1 MRIFLL
7 LLLTVFTL
15 SLSAQS
21 RSLERFVDHYRGLET
36 ADHLNLGGFIIK
48 AIGVFSGDADA
59 REVTRRLSHLRV
71 LTIDNGPRLLSPEI
85 TGLTEELRRDKF
97 EDFIEFREGKEGGR
111 ILIRENK
118 RGITDLVLLL
128 NGDENEFILVSL
140 EGLFSFKD
148 LQELDIDFNGK
159 DYLSGK

>member
-1 MRIFLL
+1 MKHL
-7 LLLTVFTL
+7 LLLTTLSFAL

-36 ADHLNLGGFIIK
+36 TEHVNLGGFIIK
-48 AIGVFSGDADA
+48 AIGIFSGDKDA
-59 REVTRRLSHLRV
+59 REVTRHLSHLRV
-71 LTIDNGPRLLSPEI
+71 LTIEGGPRLLSPEI
-85 TGLTEELRRDKF
+85 SSLTEELRRDKF